1 MIKRTFRLTSWHCC
15 QTMRQSTTLTFNET
29 SNGKRLLLTTWRA
42 TSKLH
47 TVQQAKA
54 STRRKT
60 RSVERGA
67 SCTTYRMQSSGANR
81 TLPADKNTHQ
91 DTPILA
97 APRCQLTPAARPT
110 PSRPPS
116 TDVTVSAAASSKGQ
130 STRNPHSK
138 HSVEK
143 ESLLPRLSP
152 LRLSYWCHTG
162 APHWPRCDSGR
173 VTPERGKLTARLES
187 AVILTND
194 ASTAMLTSCT
204 APLNT
209 AHSSIS
215 LHLFNMKV

>member
-1 MIKRTFRLTSWHCC
+1 MQEHTRARKIGQERARMFKNAQECASAHESAQERARTRKNARAQSQEYLMIKRTFRLTSWHCC

-29 SNGKRLLLTTWRA
+29 SNGKRLLLTTMRA

-97 APRCQLTPAARPT
+97 APRRQRSRLRRARH
-110 PSRPPS
+110 RR
-116 TDVTVSAAASSKGQ
+116 A
-130 STRNPHSK
+130 R
-138 HSVEK
+138 
-143 ESLLPRLSP
+143 R
-152 LRLSYWCHTG
+152 
-162 APHWPRCDSGR
+162 AP
-173 VTPERGKLTARLES
+173 
-187 AVILTND
+187 
-194 ASTAMLTSCT
+194 M
-204 APLNT
+204 
-209 AHSSIS
+209 
-215 LHLFNMKV
+215 